1 MSDDKHS
8 RLTRFLPLFPFLDW
22 RTRWR
27 AHGVRGDIVAGI
39 TVALVLIP
47 QALAYAQLASLPA
60 HIGLYAALLPLVVG
74 ALLGS
79 CPQLSTGP
87 VALTALLTGAS
98 LVPLAMPGSEA
109 FVSLAIMLALL
120 SGIFQIG
127 LGLLRAGGLL
137 NLLSRPVMAGFINA
151 AALLICLSQLPA
163 LLGLT
168 MPGTDQFL
176 VGLWRALDHIDAI
189 HGLSLAF
196 GCGALFALMALKRLA
211 PALPGVLI
219 VVALATALS
228 AASGFASRGGAVVG
242 DIPTGL
248 PALVMPRADWQDLLK
263 LLPPAFVIALVSFME
278 VTSSASLISTR
289 LGEHWNRN
297 QELVSQGLAK
307 LAAAFSGA
315 MPVSAS
321 FSRSAMNYNA
331 GARTGLSSLI
341 TAACVLVALLYLSP
355 LLWHL
360 PKAVLAAAI
369 LQIVAGLI
377 NFRALADAWRA
388 SRDDGVAAAVTFVS
402 TLVFAPNIQTGIL
415 TGLTLSLALM
425 LYRDMRPRS
434 ALLGLHPDGTYRDL
448 ERFGL
453 AHPHPHLVITRFDSP
468 LSFVT
473 ADAFERAFDS
483 ARHAQPDVRAVL
495 VSAAGINAIDATG
508 LHLLATLNASLAAEG
523 RLLAFSGLKKQVI
536 DAMDRTGLWGQ
547 ISGHAGYRTEAE
559 ALASLLPKLD
569 TLPDTLNRPL
579 EV

>member
-8 RLTRFLPLFPFLDW
+8 QLSRFLPLLPFLDW
-22 RTRWR
+22 PARWR

-98 LVPLAMPGSEA
+98 LAPLAIPGSEA

-120 SGIFQIG
+120 SGLFQIG

-176 VGLWRALDHIDAI
+176 VGLWRVLNHIDAT

-196 GCGALFALMALKRLA
+196 GCGALIALMALKRLA

-228 AASGFASRGGAVVG
+228 AASGFATRGGAVVG
-242 DIPTGL
+242 DIPLGL

-278 VTSSASLISTR
+278 VTSSASLISAR
-289 LGEHWNRN
+289 LGEPWNRN

-341 TAACVLVALLYLSP
+341 TAAGILIALLYLSP

-388 SRDDGVAAAVTFVS
+388 SRDDGLAAAVTFVS

-473 ADAFERAFDS
+473 ADAFERAFDT

-508 LHLLATLNASLAAEG
+508 LHLLDTLNRSLASEG
-523 RLLAFSGLKKQVI
+523 RLLAFAGLKKQVI

-547 ISGHAGYRTEAE
+547 ISTHAGYRTEAE
-559 ALASLLPKLD
+559 ALASLLPTLD
-569 TLPDTLNRPL
+569 KLPDAPNRLL

>member
-1 MSDDKHS
+1 MTHDKYPQLS
-8 RLTRFLPLFPFLDW
+8 RLAPSLPFLGW
-22 RTRWR
+22 PARWR
-27 AHGVRGDIVAGI
+27 IEGVRGDIVAGI

-60 HIGLYAALLPLVVG
+60 HIGLYAALLPMVVG
-74 ALLGS
+74 GLLSS

-98 LVPLAMPGSEA
+98 LTPLATPGSDA

-120 SGIFQIG
+120 SGLIQIG
-127 LGLLRAGGLL
+127 LGMLKAGGLL

-168 MPGTDQFL
+168 MPGSDQFL
-176 VGLWRALDHIDAI
+176 LGLWRALNHLDTI

-196 GCGALFALMALKRLA
+196 GCGALATLMVLKYLA
-211 PALPGVLI
+211 PTLPGVLI
-219 VVALATALS
+219 VVALATAIS
-228 AASGFASRGGAVVG
+228 TASGFAAQGGAVVG
-242 DIPTGL
+242 EIPLGL
-248 PALVMPRADWQDLLK
+248 PTLVIPQANWQDLQK

-289 LGEHWNRN
+289 LNQHWNRN

-321 FSRSAMNYNA
+321 FSRSAMNFNA

-341 TAACVLVALLYLSP
+341 TAAGVLIAVLYLSP

-388 SRDDGVAAAVTFVS
+388 SRDDGVAAGVTFVS

-415 TGLTLSLALM
+415 IGLTLSLALM

-434 ALLGLHPDGTYRDL
+434 ALLGLHPDGSYRDL
-448 ERFGL
+448 YRFGL
-453 AHPHPHLVITRFDSP
+453 AHPHPRLVITRFDSP
-468 LSFVT
+468 LTFVT
-473 ADAFERAFDS
+473 ADAFERAFDA
-483 ARHAQPDVRAVL
+483 ARQAQPDVRTIL

-508 LHLLATLNASLAAEG
+508 LHLLTMLNARLVAEG
-523 RLLAFSGLKKQVI
+523 RLLALCGLKKQVI
-536 DAMDRTGLWGQ
+536 DAMDRTGLWDQ
-547 ISGHAGYRTEAE
+547 IVKHASYRTEAE
-559 ALASLLPKLD
+559 ALASLLPILD
-569 TLPDTLNRPL
+569 TVPEISRRPL
-579 EV
+579 DV